1 MVLFKEK
8 VDGYPEWFRRNVVT
22 YVTFLIV
29 ILKLDIYVFID
40 NIRKFRIKG
49 YLKKDYLYKIWLILL
64 RLMKLSIITV

>member
-1 MVLFKEK
+1 MVQEQ

-22 YVTFLIV
+22 YVTFLIA
-29 ILKLDIYVFID
+29 ILKLDIYVSID
-40 NIRKFRIKG
+40 NIRKYRIKG